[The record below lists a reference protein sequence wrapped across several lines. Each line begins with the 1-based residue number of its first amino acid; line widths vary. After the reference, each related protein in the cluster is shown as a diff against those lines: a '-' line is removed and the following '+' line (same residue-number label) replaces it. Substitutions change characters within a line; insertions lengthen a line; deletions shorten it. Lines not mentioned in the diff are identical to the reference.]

1 MTTRFEERSKLAI
14 QRLGLITAVSFVWLC
29 ATDAS
34 GKEFTYQ
41 FQRTIPTRDTLQLSL
56 TCQRGV
62 IEISSHDAPNVVI
75 TAVKRISCPD
85 QKEADEVAEHLDIKL
100 DQTRNQKKLA
110 ISVAMLDLKELNRSL
125 WKKIFGG
132 SLDSYGSIDF
142 SIAVPNHCSI
152 SIDNLSGTIA
162 IAETV
167 GDVSLRSSASDIHL
181 TSVEGAVTIDNG
193 TGTTVGELL
202 FGPVTVRQPTGTI
215 SLQWIEGDVRVKSL
229 SANIELL
236 QERGALD
243 LTSTRGNVR
252 IQTNLNSD
260 HDYYVETESGD
271 INLLIPEES
280 SGRLA
285 VASTKGNIRADL
297 PVVVKSMTK
306 NRMVGEIGSG
316 GVKITLNSI
325 SGDVRVA
332 QFQ

>member
-1 MTTRFEERSKLAI
+1 MMPRF
-14 QRLGLITAVSFVWLC
+14 GFITASLIVFMS
-29 ATDAS
+29 AS
-34 GKEFTYQ
+34 GLLAREFTYP
-41 FQRTIPTRDTLQLSL
+41 FQQTIPTRDTIHLSL
-56 TCQRGV
+56 TSQKGT
-62 IEISSHDAPNVVI
+62 IEISAHDSPNVVI

-85 QKEADEVAEHLDIKL
+85 QQEAAEVADHLEIKVEPSK
-100 DQTRNQKKLA
+100 DGGKLA
-110 ISVAMLDLKELNRSL
+110 ITVAMLDVKDLNRSL
-125 WKKIFGG
+125 WNKVFGG
-132 SLDSYGSIDF
+132 GLDSYGSVDF
-142 SIAVPNHCSI
+142 SVAVPIHCSI
-152 SIDNLSGTIA
+152 SIDNLSGGIA
-162 IAETV
+162 IAQTV

-193 TGTTVGELL
+193 TGTTIGELL

-236 QERGALD
+236 QERGAVD
-243 LTSTRGNVR
+243 LTTSRGDVR

-260 HDYYVETESGD
+260 SDYYVETESGD

-285 VASTKGNIRADL
+285 VTSTKGNIRTEI
-297 PVVVKSMTK
+297 PVVVKSMTR

-332 QFQ
+332 EFQ